1 MEWKKGRKIFVRHFL
16 CSPFLW
22 EVWVVINQRMKE
34 TEREK
39 EQSERKEPERTT
51 VYCLEQT
58 KVEKRLKENVGFSQR
73 DLGLG

>member
-1 MEWKKGRKIFVRHFL
+1 
-16 CSPFLW
+16 
-22 EVWVVINQRMKE
+22 MKE